1 MFVKKARDIYGYQHF
16 ICDSGGSLCE
26 VVDASD
32 EHDPVMRSLAA
43 HTLLLY
49 IRGTPEHA
57 DELVERFRH
66 QPKPMYYQPQFLKQ
80 KWAEYKT
87 MTGIRADQ
95 EVDPDAF
102 LVWGFGQL
110 LHHRIPLYEAIARQ
124 YGYTVDMQR
133 IPEITD
139 QEAFLELICE
149 ALDAP

>member
-1 MFVKKARDIYGYQHF
+1 
-16 ICDSGGSLCE
+16 
-26 VVDASD
+26 
-32 EHDPVMRSLAA
+32 
-43 HTLLLY
+43 
-49 IRGTPEHA
+49 
-57 DELVERFRH
+57 
-66 QPKPMYYQPQFLKQ
+66 MYYQPQFLKR

-87 MTGIRADQ
+87 STGIRADE
-95 EVDPDAF
+95 EVDPEAF